1 MKVENYLFLITKE
14 ADNCY
19 AETEW
24 AEKDKTMAFSG
35 LTGAAF
41 LGELENDDKNISKSA
56 FYSSLV
62 SSPWH

>member
-1 MKVENYLFLITKE
+1 MKVENYLFLRKKK
-14 ADNCY
+14 
-19 AETEW
+19 
-24 AEKDKTMAFSG
+24 AEKDKTIAFSG

-41 LGELENDDKNISKSA
+41 LGELENDEKNISKSA